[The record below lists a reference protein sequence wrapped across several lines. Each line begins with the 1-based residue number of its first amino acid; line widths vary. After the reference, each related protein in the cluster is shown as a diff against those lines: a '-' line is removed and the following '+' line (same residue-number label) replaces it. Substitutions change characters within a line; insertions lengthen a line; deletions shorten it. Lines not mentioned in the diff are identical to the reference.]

1 VSANAVIYGL
11 EGLDIAPDEK
21 AFFRDAN
28 PWGFIVFARNIDG
41 PKQISRLTL
50 SLRDMMGRD
59 VPILVDQEGGRVR
72 RLRPPSWRDVPPAQV
87 FADLFETEPE
97 LAIEAVRLNHR
108 LMAHELRAVGLDVD
122 CVPCLDLRIPGADAI
137 IGDRSFGE
145 TPEPIIHLGRAAI
158 EGVEA
163 GGVAP
168 IIKHIPGHGRA
179 NADSHLALPVVEEE
193 HGLLSETDFAPF
205 KALNDAVMAMTAH
218 IVYRDIDPEHPATT
232 SRAMVQDII
241 RGEIGFDGLLMTDDL
256 SMKALSGSFR
266 ERGEAS
272 IRAGC
277 DLLLHCNGDMS
288 EMVQVAEAV
297 PELVGKARQRADAAE
312 AVRVEIESF
321 DASEGESR
329 LNGLLDLAD
338 A

>member
-1 VSANAVIYGL
+1 MSANAVIYGL
-11 EGLDIAPDEK
+11 QGLEILPDEK
-21 AFFRDAN
+21 AFFRDAD
-28 PWGFIVFARNIDG
+28 PWGFIVFARNIEG
-41 PKQISRLTL
+41 PKQLSKLTL
-50 SLRDMMGRD
+50 SLRDCMGRD

-72 RLRPPSWRDVPPAQV
+72 RLRPPSWRDMLAAQV
-87 FADLFETEPE
+87 FGDLFLREEE
-97 LAIEAVRLNHR
+97 AAIEAVWLNHR
-108 LMAHELRAVGLDVD
+108 LMAHEMRAVGIDVD

-137 IGDRSFGE
+137 IGDRSFGD
-145 TPEPIIHLGRAAI
+145 TPEPIIALGRAAI

-179 NADSHLALPVVEEE
+179 GADSHLELPVVEEE

-205 KALNDAVMAMTAH
+205 KGLKDAVMAMTAH

-232 SRAMVQDII
+232 SRTLVEEVI

-256 SMKALSGSFR
+256 SMKALSGTFR

-277 DLLLHCNGDMS
+277 DLLLHCNGDMK
-288 EMVQVAEAV
+288 EMVQVAEAA
-297 PELVGKARQRADAAE
+297 PQLAGKALERAEAAE
-312 AVRVEIESF
+312 AVRAEIESF
-321 DASEGESR
+321 DPLEAESR
-329 LNGLLDLAD
+329 LNGLLDLAK

>member
-1 VSANAVIYGL
+1 MSGNAVIYGL
-11 EGLDIAPDEK
+11 AGLEITPDEK
-21 AFFRDAN
+21 AFFRDAD
-28 PWGFIVFARNIDG
+28 PWGFIVFARNIEG
-41 PKQISRLTL
+41 PVQLSRLTL
-50 SLRDMMGRD
+50 SLRDCMGRD

-72 RLRPPSWRDVPPAQV
+72 RLRPPSWRDVPAAQV
-87 FADLFETEPE
+87 FADLYREDEE
-97 LAIEAVRLNHR
+97 RAIEATRLNHR
-108 LMAHELRAVGLDVD
+108 LLAHELRAVGLDVD

-145 TPEPIIHLGRAAI
+145 TPDPIMHLGRAAI
-158 EGVEA
+158 EGIQA

-179 NADSHLALPVVEEE
+179 NADSHLALPVVDED
-193 HGLLSETDFAPF
+193 HGLLSQTDFAPF

-218 IVYRDIDPEHPATT
+218 IVYRDIDPDQPATT

-256 SMKALSGSFR
+256 SMKALSGTFR

-272 IRAGC
+272 VRAGC
-277 DLLLHCNGDMS
+277 DLLLHCNG
-288 EMVQVAEAV
+288 EMNEMKAVAEAA
-297 PELVGKARQRADAAE
+297 PELAGKALERARAAE
-312 AVRVEIESF
+312 AVRAEIESF
-321 DASEGESR
+321 DPAHGESR
-329 LNGLLDLAD
+329 LNALLDMAK